1 MYGLIKAD
9 DPNAASE
16 KLIAESA
23 FAEMDDVSW
32 MSLFNFVK
40 HERGGYSSKPSITW
54 PLSIIDDTQFQNII
68 AS

>member
-23 FAEMDDVSW
+23 FAEMDDVSECRCLILLNKIKIW
-32 MSLFNFVK
+32 
-40 HERGGYSSKPSITW
+40 RI
-54 PLSIIDDTQFQNII
+54 
-68 AS
+68 

>member
-9 DPNAASE
+9 DPNAASK

-40 HERGGYSSKPSITW
+40 H
-54 PLSIIDDTQFQNII
+54 D
-68 AS
+68 